1 MEQENSD
8 DMINTFTQKKI
19 MWSVLFLVMSA
30 VSFAQQLKGCWYSA
44 DKTRLYE
51 IKQTS
56 TQSYSAVIKSSSRN
70 ADSIGYEVIKDLVYN
85 EKKQRYEG
93 VMYAVSDGQPASVK
107 ITFDENNLNKIALK
121 LNRLFFMDVVLN
133 WDKAAE

>member
-1 MEQENSD
+1 MVHENSV
-8 DMINTFTQKKI
+8 DMINAFSEKKLFC
-19 MWSVLFLVMSA
+19 SFLFLVLAS
-30 VSFAQQLKGCWYSA
+30 VSFAQQINGCWYSA
-44 DKTRLYE
+44 DRTRLYE

-56 TQSYSAVIKSSSRN
+56 EHNYSAVIKSSSRTT
-70 ADSIGYEVIKDLVYN
+70 DSIGYEVIKDLVYN

-107 ITFDENNLNKIALK
+107 ITFDESNLNRIVLK

-133 WDKAAE
+133 WDKAVD

>member
-1 MEQENSD
+1 MVQENSV
-8 DMINTFTQKKI
+8 DMINAFSEKKLFF
-19 MWSVLFLVMSA
+19 SFLFLVLAS
-30 VSFAQQLKGCWYSA
+30 VSFAQQINGCWYSA
-44 DKTRLYE
+44 DRTRLYE

-56 TQSYSAVIKSSSRN
+56 EHNYSAVIKSSSRT

-107 ITFDENNLNKIALK
+107 ITFDESNLNRIVLK
-121 LNRLFFMDVVLN
+121 LNRFFFMDVVLN
-133 WDKAAE
+133 WDKAVD

>member
-1 MEQENSD
+1 
-8 DMINTFTQKKI
+8 MINACLEKKLFC
-19 MWSVLFLVMSA
+19 SFLFLVLAS
-30 VSFAQQLKGCWYSA
+30 VSFAQQINGCWYSA
-44 DKTRLYE
+44 DRTRLYE
-51 IKQTS
+51 IKKTS
-56 TQSYSAVIKSSSRN
+56 AHNYSAVIKSSSRT

-107 ITFDENNLNKIALK
+107 ITFDETNLNRIVLK

-133 WDKAAE
+133 WDKADD